1 IEETNFN
8 WWIKRVKS
16 CFKLYDKVRIDHFR
30 GFESYW
36 AIPAKAKTAQFGK
49 WEKGPG
55 MKLFYAIKKSLG
67 DLDIIAEDLGF
78 LTPKVYKLLKDSG
91 YPGMKILQFAF
102 DSREESD
109 YLPHKY
115 PKKSVAYTG
124 THDNQTVAGWYKTTN
139 KKDKDFCDKYL
150 DNFLSSKI
158 DKENSI
164 SWKFIEALWSSNSN
178 LTIAPLQD
186 FLDLDDEARIN
197 TPSTL
202 GGNWIWRVDKSLLT
216 KDLENKLSVLTIKHK
231 R

>member
-1 IEETNFN
+1 
-8 WWIKRVKS
+8 
-16 CFKLYDKVRIDHFR
+16 
-30 GFESYW
+30 
-36 AIPAKAKTAQFGK
+36 
-49 WEKGPG
+49 
-55 MKLFYAIKKSLG
+55 
-67 DLDIIAEDLGF
+67 
-78 LTPKVYKLLKDSG
+78 
-91 YPGMKILQFAF
+91 
-102 DSREESD
+102 
-109 YLPHKY
+109 
-115 PKKSVAYTG
+115 SVAYTG